1 VAEPK
6 SETEVFKSRLIAVL
20 EQIPVGRVMTY
31 GELALAAG
39 KPGNA
44 RQAGD
49 VLRGLSVNTDL
60 PWQRVINASGRISTY
75 KVGTGDLQRVLL
87 EAEGVQFDSSGRCD
101 LGRLRWFPDEE

>member
-1 VAEPK
+1 V
-6 SETEVFKSRLIAVL
+6 SETELFKKRLIAVL
-20 EQIPVGRVMTY
+20 ERIPVGRVMTY

-49 VLRGLSVNTDL
+49 VLRGLSVDTEL

-75 KVGTGDLQRVLL
+75 KVGTGELQRALL
-87 EAEGVQFDSSGRCD
+87 EAEGVEFDASGRCD
-101 LGRLRWFPDEE
+101 LRRLRWFPEM